1 MHKNSCSTLDMHVTD
16 LDLLMSFRF
25 SLSITLR
32 ITMDCACNQQRLN
45 SWANGSAAGMFRKI
59 QVQSAQ
65 SVCQVIAHPFHV
77 FIYFLRGD
85 QGVGHS
91 CQWQSFGTT
100 PEIHA
105 RVSPPDLVPCIA
117 LLWWDLTVQRSRVVV
132 LAVSFCF
139 KEVSFS
145 CCPLTILLFHSTNF
159 FISFLK
165 CLHRGSL
172 TNNK

>member
-1 MHKNSCSTLDMHVTD
+1 MLQSSTCWCLLGFLCPLAWELPWTVPVTNRGWTAE
-16 LDLLMSFRF
+16 LMAY
-25 SLSITLR
+25 T
-32 ITMDCACNQQRLN
+32 
-45 SWANGSAAGMFRKI
+45 AGMFREN

-77 FIYFLRGD
+77 FIYFLHGD

-91 CQWQSFGTT
+91 CQWQSFGNT
-100 PEIHA
+100 PEIRA

-117 LLWWDLTVQRSRVVV
+117 LLWWDLRVQRSHVVV

-165 CLHRGSL
+165 CLHTGSL
-172 TNNK
+172 SNNK

>member
-1 MHKNSCSTLDMHVTD
+1 MLQSSTCWCLLGFLCPLAWELPWTVPVTNRGWTAE
-16 LDLLMSFRF
+16 LMAY
-25 SLSITLR
+25 T
-32 ITMDCACNQQRLN
+32 
-45 SWANGSAAGMFRKI
+45 AGMFREN

-91 CQWQSFGTT
+91 CQWQSFGNT
-100 PEIHA
+100 PEIRA

-117 LLWWDLTVQRSRVVV
+117 LLWWDLRVQRSHVVV

-172 TNNK
+172 SNNK